1 MSANKKRKGGLTMTE
16 VLDVR
21 KMRIL
26 QAIVDDYIMTA
37 SPVGSRTLSKRED
50 IELSPATIRN
60 EMSDLTELGFL
71 EQPHT
76 SAGRVPSEKAY
87 RLYVNN
93 IMDKAKLT
101 ESETAYI
108 KSHLETRV
116 SEVGEVIKQTARMLS
131 GITNYTSVVLKPQ
144 LKNARLKRIS
154 LIPVT
159 NGKAL
164 AVIVTNS
171 GSTSNTMLSVPSGI
185 TAADLDRITSLMNE
199 RLAGYK
205 LVDVQRTLL
214 PLLREE
220 IGEQADDVAAMLSSI
235 GENINKQDVEI
246 VGAMNML
253 DYPEYSDVAKAKSFL
268 EQVESGEY
276 IKKVLST
283 DDGVELTVRIGKE
296 IENEELRDCS
306 LVSVSYKVGD
316 ETVGSMGVI
325 GPTRMDYGKVVA
337 VLKCMSESLSRVLS
351 DMFRK
356 NKDEQ

>member
-1 MSANKKRKGGLTMTE
+1 MNQL
-16 VLDVR
+16 LDIR

-26 QAIVDDYIMTA
+26 EAIVDDYILTA

-93 IMDKAKLT
+93 IMDRAKLT
-101 ESETAYI
+101 EEEAAYI
-108 KSHLETRV
+108 RNHLDTRV
-116 SEVGEVIKQTARMLS
+116 NEVGEVIKQTARMLS
-131 GITNYTSVVLKPQ
+131 GITNYTSVVSSPQ

-159 NGKAL
+159 DGSAL

-171 GSTSNTMLSVPSGI
+171 GSTMNTMLTVPPNVSPMQI
-185 TAADLDRITSLMNE
+185 EKISALMNE
-199 RLAGYK
+199 RLVGYK
-205 LVDVQRTLL
+205 LVDIRKTLL

-220 IGEQADDVAAMLSSI
+220 IGEQAESVAEMLNNISEDI
-235 GENINKQDVEI
+235 GKPNVEI
-246 VGAMNML
+246 VGAANML
-253 DYPEYSDVAKAKSFL
+253 DYPEYSDITKAKSFL
-268 EQVESGEY
+268 AEVESGDY
-276 IKKVLST
+276 LKKVVT
-283 DDGVELTVRIGKE
+283 DDNGVELTVRIGR
-296 IENEELRDCS
+296 ENDNPELQDCS
-306 LVSVSYKVGD
+306 VVTVNYHIGD
-316 ETVGSMGVI
+316 ETVGSMGVV

-337 VLKCMSESLSRVLS
+337 VLKCMSESLSKVLS
-351 DMFRK
+351 DMIK
-356 NKDEQ
+356 E